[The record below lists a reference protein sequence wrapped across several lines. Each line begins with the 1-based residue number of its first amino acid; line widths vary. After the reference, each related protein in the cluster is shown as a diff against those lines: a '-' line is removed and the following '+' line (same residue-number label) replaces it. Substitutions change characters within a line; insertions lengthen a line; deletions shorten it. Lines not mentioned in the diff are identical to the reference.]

1 MPPASQALILPFT
14 GAAALHVL
22 LMRISHAQDAFAVFG
37 WRPDSVYTNEDLHAR
52 LDEVATALDVS
63 VLQACTCP
71 AAVWTALYPVCIGA
85 LNRAAWAV
93 PILFARLFDMDAQS
107 AGETDTE

>member
-37 WRPDSVYTNEDLHAR
+37 WRPDSVYTRSDLYAR
-52 LDEVATALDVS
+52 LDEVHTALDVA

-71 AAVWTALYPVCIGA
+71 PDVWTTLYPVCMGA
-85 LNRAAWAV
+85 LNRASWAV
-93 PILFARLFDMDAQS
+93 PILFARLYDMDAQS